1 MLYFL
6 RLFRKQCKTPI
17 VEACDYF
24 RNSTLDEIAHWI
36 LRGDVTIFCGIWFS
50 VHNFTILQYFPL
62 IKVSYCSSFKELS
75 IDVLILYVA
84 YLLFMLQVQTVS
96 WVKKTY

>member
-1 MLYFL
+1 M
-6 RLFRKQCKTPI
+6 
-17 VEACDYF
+17 
-24 RNSTLDEIAHWI
+24 RNNIGIICCHNTKIIDLVNITEPNVTVRH
-36 LRGDVTIFCGIWFS
+36 LRGDVTIFCGVWFS

-75 IDVLILYVA
+75 IDVLTLYVA

>member
-1 MLYFL
+1 MLEDPGWSEVTP
-6 RLFRKQCKTPI
+6 FRAGRCLKPI
-17 VEACDYF
+17 GEAGAPSGY
-24 RNSTLDEIAHWI
+24 
-36 LRGDVTIFCGIWFS
+36 LRGDVTIFCGVWFS

-75 IDVLILYVA
+75 IDVLTLYVA